1 MLNSSTIYNK
11 KIKVWEQQ
19 IDTDI
24 LSVRAVQIP
33 NGDMFYSNIMIM
45 DSIPDV
51 LDMTIFLD
59 KDDAIELAGDIMHVI
74 KNFGKED
81 AIATRTY
88 KTTLASGVKVE
99 YHIQVSCPT
108 GEFVRMDTSLDED
121 RFGDNADAIMF
132 MSPYSI
138 AEDFAKAMVEAADQA
153 GEMLEANKN
162 LDKQMKDLKMDMK
175 NNKVKEL
182 HFDVLDDMPEV
193 YSENNQFVRIYE
205 ITPYNY
211 DDKPTGYSFYR
222 MLHLTNVPQ
231 VDFRDYGEEF
241 LHCPF
246 VYSDK
251 MIELG
256 KEFLKRK
263 HDQLHEYVDN
273 KKAEQEAQKE
283 RNAENESNSKSG
295 DEEEVTL

>member
-1 MLNSSTIYNK
+1 MLNSNTIYNK
-11 KIKVWEQQ
+11 KIEVWEQQ
-19 IDTDI
+19 LDTDT

-33 NGDMFYSNIMIM
+33 NGDLFYSNIMIM

-59 KDDAIELAGDIMHVI
+59 KDDAIELAGDIMSVI
-74 KNFGKED
+74 KQHDKD
-81 AIATRTY
+81 AIVNRVYT
-88 KTTLASGVKVE
+88 TTLASGVKAE

-108 GEFVRMDTSLDED
+108 VEFVRIDTTMDED
-121 RFGDNADAIMF
+121 RFGDKSDAIMF
-132 MSPYSI
+132 ISPCNI
-138 AEDFAKAMVEAADQA
+138 AEDFANGIVKASDQA
-153 GEMLEANKN
+153 EEMLEANKA

-182 HFDVLDDMPEV
+182 HFEILDKMPEV
-193 YSENNQFVRIYE
+193 YSNENQFVRIYE

-211 DDKPTGYSFYR
+211 EGNPTGYSFYR
-222 MLHLTNVPQ
+222 MMHLTNVPQ
-231 VDFRDYGEEF
+231 VDFRDHGEEF

-263 HDQLHEYVDN
+263 HDELHEYVDQ
-273 KKAEQEAQKE
+273 KKAEQEAKKVE
-283 RNAENESNSKSG
+283 SEN
-295 DEEEVTL
+295 DEE

>member
-1 MLNSSTIYNK
+1 MLNESTIYNK
-11 KIKVWEQQ
+11 KIEVWEQQ
-19 IDTDI
+19 IDTDT

-33 NGDMFYSNIMIM
+33 NGDLFYANIMIM

-59 KDDAIELAGDIMHVI
+59 KDDAIELSGDIMSVVKQHD
-74 KNFGKED
+74 KN
-81 AIATRTY
+81 AIVNRVYT
-88 KTTLASGVKVE
+88 TTLASGVKAE
-99 YHIQVSCPT
+99 YHMQISCPT
-108 GEFVRMDTSLDED
+108 GEFVRIDTTMDED
-121 RFGDNADAIMF
+121 RFGDKSDAIMF
-132 MSPYSI
+132 ISPCSI
-138 AEDFAKAMVEAADQA
+138 AEDFAAGIVKASDQA
-153 GEMLEANKN
+153 EAMLEANKN

-182 HFDVLDDMPEV
+182 HFDVLDEMPEV
-193 YSENNQFVRIYE
+193 YSEDNQFVRIYE

-211 DDKPTGYSFYR
+211 EGNPTGYSFYR
-222 MLHLTNVPQ
+222 MMHLTNVPQ
-231 VDFRDYGEEF
+231 VDFRDHGEEF

-263 HDQLHEYVDN
+263 NDELHEYVDQ
-273 KKAEQEAQKE
+273 KVAEQEAKKSDE
-283 RNAENESNSKSG
+283 DNE
-295 DEEEVTL
+295 DD